1 MWFMILSTR
10 YESNPERTAWNGSE
24 KFMSVKIYVP
34 TKASV
39 AKLYSGSRRYFAKQR
54 EIGLLYLITESR
66 ILFLSVAALI
76 LNACTLHSYSSW
88 WLLWISHCVKSAQAR
103 SFIWSVFTRIQA
115 EYGEIRNLSVFS
127 PNTGK

>member
-1 MWFMILSTR
+1 MWFMILNTR
-10 YESNPERTAWNGSE
+10 NESNPEKTAWNGSE
-24 KFMSVKIYVP
+24 KFMSVKIHVL
-34 TKASV
+34 TKASI

-76 LNACTLHSYSSW
+76 LNACTLYSCSSW
-88 WLLWISHCVKSAQAR
+88 WLLWISHCVKSAQAW